1 MKKDTITITI
11 IILSI
16 ILLFAIFS
24 INKKEPTKK
33 TTKKAYEQIEEES
46 NNIDKNKRKNL
57 QEITLEQYEEI
68 VNKKGKNIVVF
79 IQENCKY
86 CEAAIPILENISY
99 EEKINIKYINL
110 STLTI
115 KEKEKLLKINK
126 EFEEGI
132 TTPLI
137 EIYNNGKYKIA
148 GLAPK
153 ESYIQIFKKYNL
165 IGE

>member
-1 MKKDTITITI
+1 MKKDTVTITI

-86 CEAAIPILENISY
+86 CEVAIPILENISY

-137 EIYNNGKYKIA
+137 EIYNTGKYKIA